1 MLAFLGLEGLGYQSS
16 ELWGQREK
24 TRKGENRDALRYSK
38 LQGSADGHLGGFQ
51 GMALVNS
58 TAVNIGAHMSFQS
71 MVFSGFMLG
80 CGIA

>member
-1 MLAFLGLEGLGYQSS
+1 MFVYV
-16 ELWGQREK
+16 K
-24 TRKGENRDALRYSK
+24 THHIFFIHP
-38 LQGSADGHLGGFQ
+38 SADGHLGGFQ